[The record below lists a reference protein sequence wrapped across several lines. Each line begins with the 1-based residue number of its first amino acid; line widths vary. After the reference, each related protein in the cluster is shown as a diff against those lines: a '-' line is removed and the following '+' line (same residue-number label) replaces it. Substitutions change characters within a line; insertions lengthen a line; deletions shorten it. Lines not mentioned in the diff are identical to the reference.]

1 FDACARRRPRRRRRT
16 SGARTARARRL
27 FLFGFDRQAACR
39 LARGIVFTEAFLG
52 DFAGLA
58 PGFLVLLAAIFFLAL
73 ACISGLALGLVGAFA
88 GGAAA
93 RGLLGN
99 LALFGF
105 AHARI
110 RERVGARCAFFLGKR
125 AQHHAGC
132 LRLVGWRGRRR
143 GRGISG
149 DSRTRCRRFHWR
161 RLGLGFARSA
171 DAAAFYLL
179 DHHLLAAAVTEA
191 LAHHACFRARLER
204 QGLARDAQLLVT
216 WGLRFTHL

>member
-1 FDACARRRPRRRRRT
+1 DRRHLPLLHQQADDIDRAFRHAVGEVLNGNSLRDGNLAHELFLRLVRALALETLGTAAERCDGSLAHFIGAQGGDQRQAAALLFDACARRRPRRRRRT

-105 AHARI
+105 
-110 RERVGARCAFFLGKR
+110 
-125 AQHHAGC
+125 
-132 LRLVGWRGRRR
+132 
-143 GRGISG
+143 
-149 DSRTRCRRFHWR
+149 
-161 RLGLGFARSA
+161 
-171 DAAAFYLL
+171 
-179 DHHLLAAAVTEA
+179 
-191 LAHHACFRARLER
+191 
-204 QGLARDAQLLVT
+204 
-216 WGLRFTHL
+216 